1 MNQTFKYKFLISILS
16 ILVVSVI
23 SINTAFADPL
33 PPPATGGS
41 NPAPA
46 TGGSNPPAN
55 NGAGK
60 IIKLDNPIKAKSIQD
75 LLFSLVDFAI
85 FLGSIVAV
93 FMFMYIGFKF
103 VAARGNESEIK
114 SAKEWFTYAV
124 IGTAILL
131 SSKVIVE
138 VMKNT
143 LIDTG
148 LVNKEVFTQI
158 K

>member
-1 MNQTFKYKFLISILS
+1 MNQAKKISLMVVVILALFLTNLH
-16 ILVVSVI
+16 V
-23 SINTAFADPL
+23 FAQEKV
-33 PPPATGGS
+33 TGGGTTKQETV
-41 NPAPA
+41 
-46 TGGSNPPAN
+46 TGGGTTKPVP
-55 NGAGK
+55 

-103 VAARGNESEIK
+103 VAAQGNESEIK